1 MRAGSSAMTPNQPP
15 AMRAVPV
22 VIVALLLALCLAL
35 PVYAGQYLIH
45 LGVMI
50 LFFAYLGAAWN
61 ILGGYAWQFSFG
73 HAAFFGLGAY
83 TSTLLHVHYGVTPW
97 IGMVLAGLAGT
108 LLGLFCGYL
117 SFRYGLK
124 GPYFALV
131 MLAFAEMLR
140 LLFENGMAKSYPL
153 GMPIPLKGTSLV
165 DFQFKDKGHYF
176 YIALAMLV
184 GVTVLCGRLARSKTG
199 AYLQAIRDNEH
210 AAEALGI
217 DAFAYK
223 LLAMAISAFLTAMGG
238 TFYAQYFLT
247 LEVNEVFG
255 VQVSV
260 EILLSAII
268 GGAGTVFGPL
278 VGALALQVLS
288 EVTRVYV
295 RAFSGFDLMIYG
307 CILILVIIFLPKGLL
322 EGLRRPYG
330 ALGRALSPDRADLS
344 RG

>member
-1 MRAGSSAMTPNQPP
+1 MTPPP
-15 AMRAVPV
+15 APGIRAVP
-22 VIVALLLALCLAL
+22 IAILALLLALGLVL
-35 PVYAGQYLIH
+35 PLYAGQYVIH

-61 ILGGYAWQFSFG
+61 ILGGYAGQFSFG

-83 TSTLLHVHYGVTPW
+83 TSTLLYLYYGLSPW
-97 IGMVLAGLAGT
+97 IGMLLAGAAGT
-108 LLGLFCGYL
+108 LLGLFCGSL
-117 SFRYGLK
+117 SFRYGLR

-140 LLFENGMAKSYPL
+140 LLFENWMSKSYPL
-153 GMPIPLKGTSLV
+153 GMPIPLKGTSFV
-165 DFQFKDKGHYF
+165 DFQFRDKGSYF

-184 GVTVLCGRLARSKTG
+184 AVTGLCARLARSKTG
-199 AYLQAIRDNEH
+199 AYLQAIRDNEG

-217 DAFAYK
+217 NAFRYK
-223 LLAMAISAFLTAMGG
+223 LLAMALSAFLTAAGG
-238 TFYAQYFLT
+238 TFYAQYFLA

-260 EILLSAII
+260 EILLSTII

-278 VGALALQVLS
+278 AGSVALQLLS

-295 RAFSGFDLMIYG
+295 RAFSGFDLMVYG
-307 CILILVIIFLPKGLL
+307 LVLILVIIFLPQGLL

-330 ALGRALSPDRADLS
+330 AVIRALSPARAQTS